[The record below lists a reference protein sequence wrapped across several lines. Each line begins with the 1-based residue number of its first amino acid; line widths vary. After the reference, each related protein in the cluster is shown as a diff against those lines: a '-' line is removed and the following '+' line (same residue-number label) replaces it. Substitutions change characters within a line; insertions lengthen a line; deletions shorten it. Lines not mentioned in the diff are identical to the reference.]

1 MSQEYE
7 EEQIP
12 DTAGNEPER
21 KRLDPGFKR
30 NLKILGGAAAV
41 VVLIVGALAYVGRG
55 KHDANLQS
63 GIDLTGGRTVPQDG
77 TVPTAIQEKSDRV
90 DRAQS
95 QQAAM
100 AGQSYVPPPAAGQPV
115 AYGSDR
121 AASQAVAGAG
131 TQVVYVN
138 QQPQP
143 QQNGSQSDALQ
154 RQVQRIAAVMS
165 PGDTRVSIAAQT
177 SNQGRQ
183 VAPATQTSPKPDA
196 AVSTIAKAT
205 LVPDFEIYAA
215 EVTNDVSTDRGGFTS
230 VRINSGPAM
239 GGVLEGKSTLVGGE
253 YLSTNLTVLKLKGE
267 TYSVSAKLVD
277 EETSDRV
284 IRADL
289 DRKIFTRYVMP
300 IAIAGVQKFFDARS
314 QTGSYV
320 TNGVP
325 ASGGGVYI
333 GTTGIATPAP
343 STQQAVDAGIAK
355 GLEMANQGVSKSAN
369 EPPDAKLRFLQ
380 SVGVV
385 FLAPVVAK

>member
-1 MSQEYE
+1 MSHEYE

-12 DTAGNEPER
+12 QTAGNEPER

-30 NLKILGGAAAV
+30 NLKILGGAAVV
-41 VVLIVGALAYVGRG
+41 VVLIVGTLAFVGHG
-55 KHDANLQS
+55 KRDANLQS

-77 TVPTAIQEKSDRV
+77 AVPAAIQEKSDRV

-100 AGQSYVPPPAAGQPV
+100 AGQSYVPPPPSGQPI

-121 AASQAVAGAG
+121 VASQAGVGGG

-154 RQVQRIAAVMS
+154 RQVQRIVAVMS
-165 PGDTRVSIAAQT
+165 PGDTRISISAQT
-177 SNQGRQ
+177 NNQSR
-183 VAPATQTSPKPDA
+183 PAASSSQTTTKADTTA
-196 AVSTIAKAT
+196 ATVAKAT
-205 LVPDFEIYAA
+205 LVPALEIYAGEIA
-215 EVTNDVSTDRGGFTS
+215 NDVSTDRGGFTS
-230 VRINSGPAM
+230 VKINSGPAA

-253 YLSTNLTVLKLKGE
+253 YLSTNLTALKLNGE
-267 TYSVSAKLVD
+267 TYLVSAKLVD
-277 EETSDRV
+277 EVTSDRV
-284 IRADL
+284 LRGDL

-300 IAIAGVQKFFDARS
+300 IAIAGVQKYFDARS

-325 ASGGGVYI
+325 ASDGGVYI

-343 STQQAVDAGIAK
+343 STQQALDAGIAK

-369 EPPDAKLRFLQ
+369 EPADAKLPFGQ